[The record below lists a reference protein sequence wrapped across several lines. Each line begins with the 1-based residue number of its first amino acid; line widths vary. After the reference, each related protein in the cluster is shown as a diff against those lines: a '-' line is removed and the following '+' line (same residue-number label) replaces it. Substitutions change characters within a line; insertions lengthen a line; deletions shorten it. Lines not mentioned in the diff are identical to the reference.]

1 MFGFNIKI
9 LFLFFALVFSSENI
23 SRHYES
29 GLIAYYNEQYE
40 LATQEFE
47 TILTNDWISPE
58 LYYNLG
64 NAYYRYGKIAGSIWA
79 YENCLRLLPTH
90 KNAAYNLK
98 LANLKVKDRV
108 EIPDPPIY
116 LKLYLTIKENFSP
129 LSWINNTL
137 ALFLILTILITIKR
151 LFKEYFRKY
160 LTIVY
165 NSLHGITI
173 VLLFCSLVL
182 AIHSISSHRSI
193 NQGIIYNSSVDVRSE
208 PNQFST
214 RLFKVHEG
222 LKVSVKQIIEGWLEI
237 ELLDGK
243 IGWISENQI
252 RLLN

>member
-1 MFGFNIKI
+1 MSLFLTSNIKTI
-9 LFLFFALVFSSENI
+9 RVDDYTGYNFYHSYI
-23 SRHYES
+23 SDHRPLIWSFEVESIDLYS
-29 GLIAYYNEQYE
+29 GLIINEIMQNPASISDAVGE
-40 LATQEFE
+40 WIEITNISLD
-47 TILTNDWISPE
+47 TINLNGLIISDNDGEQHIISD
-58 LYYNLG
+58 
-64 NAYYRYGKIAGSIWA
+64 
-79 YENCLRLLPTH
+79 EN
-90 KNAAYNLK
+90 
-98 LANLKVKDRV
+98 
-108 EIPDPPIY
+108 
-116 LKLYLTIKENFSP
+116 
-129 LSWINNTL
+129 
-137 ALFLILTILITIKR
+137 
-151 LFKEYFRKY
+151 